1 MPMLS
6 PHFPAGRSGAGLLL
20 LRLSAALAILA
31 APEIAATEAPRWICT
46 VFAAFLIL
54 GLWTRVAAI
63 LCIAVF
69 SFALAQGAD
78 PAGSGAQLFEAAALW
93 LLGAGAYSLDAG
105 IFGRRTII
113 LQRGRD

>member
-1 MPMLS
+1 MPLLS

-31 APEIAATEAPRWICT
+31 APGIAAAEAPRWICT
-46 VFAAFLIL
+46 AFAAFLIL

-63 LCIAVF
+63 LCIGVV
-69 SFALAQGAD
+69 SLELMQGAD
-78 PAGSGAQLFEAAALW
+78 PVGSSAQFFEAAAIL
-93 LLGAGAYSLDAG
+93 LLGAGAYSMDAG